1 MLKPQFVAGHWRK
14 PLIQARQKKELQSYF
29 ERARVPWIYTKE
41 RPDIHALSTY
51 NRKPKGTA
59 FSNNYETRLA
69 VIRKNLSTQDD
80 KLLKLRQDRLAAKK
94 FTDDEQ
100 TFIGVLK
107 ALNAEAGAAKFAKS
121 Q

>member
-29 ERARVPWIYTKE
+29 ERAGVPWIYTKE

-69 VIRKNLSTQDD
+69 VIRKNLATQDE
-80 KLLKLRQDRLAAKK
+80 KLLKLRQDRIAAKK

-121 Q
+121 

>member
-1 MLKPQFVAGHWRK
+1 MHFN
-14 PLIQARQKKELQSYF
+14 
-29 ERARVPWIYTKE
+29 
-41 RPDIHALSTY
+41 STY

-69 VIRKNLSTQDD
+69 IIRKNLSTQDD
-80 KLLKLRQDRLAAKK
+80 KLLKLRQDRMAAKK

-107 ALNAEAGAAKFAKS
+107 ALNSEAGAAKFAKS
-121 Q
+121 